1 MMQEVAAYVRRR
13 DPRLKLCVAFLLGPS
28 LWVLGL
34 PVVGVCLLCLF
45 GLVLSLAVSQ
55 PLGVRMV
62 RSLFFFVLFWVAV
75 KAGLDAVSGLS
86 AAQIATGAADL
97 ALRLA
102 ALLLLGLFLAL
113 SSSARALGLAVSWAV
128 RPLVGREQA
137 WRLALSLSLMIHFLP
152 MCLGAIAQVRQTLS
166 RRCPRCGFFQRM
178 VVIPQAVIRS
188 LGQKTWNQ
196 TLAVAGRGLDNPRAW
211 EPAFSWTRHDSVW
224 ALLLVLCAAW
234 LCITRIFP
242 SL

>member
-1 MMQEVAAYVRRR
+1 MMREVATYVRQR

-28 LWVLGL
+28 LWGLGL
-34 PVVGVCLLCLF
+34 PLVGACLVCLS

-86 AAQIATGAADL
+86 AAQVGAGAADL

-152 MCLGAIAQVRQTLS
+152 MCLDAIAQVRQTLS
-166 RRCPRCGFFQRM
+166 RRCPRCGFFLRM

-211 EPAFSWTRHDSVW
+211 KPDFSWTSHDSAW
-224 ALLLVLCAAW
+224 ALVFLCGAAW
-234 LCITRIFP
+234 LCIIRYSPFF
-242 SL
+242 

>member
-1 MMQEVAAYVRRR
+1 MMRDVAAYVRRR
-13 DPRLKLCVAFLLGPS
+13 DPRLKLCAAFLLGPA

-34 PVVGVCLLCLF
+34 PAVGLCL
-45 GLVLSLAVSQ
+45 
-55 PLGVRMV
+55 
-62 RSLFFFVLFWVAV
+62 LFWVAV
-75 KAGLDAVSGLS
+75 KAGLDAMSGLS
-86 AAQIATGAADL
+86 AAQVAMGAGDL

-166 RRCPRCGFFQRM
+166 RRCPRCGFFLRM
-178 VVIPQAVIRS
+178 VVIPQAVIRT

-196 TLAVAGRGLDNPRAW
+196 TLAVAGRGLDDPSAW
-211 EPAFSWTRHDSVW
+211 EPDFTWTGHDSAW
-224 ALLLVLCAAW
+224 ALL
-234 LCITRIFP
+234 
-242 SL
+242 SLSGATVFCLARFSHFL